1 MHEDNHNE
9 PVLASHMHMESSH
22 PLLLLG
28 MLLPSMVSRKGREPR
43 GGYGATITCCP
54 HGNPALWTR
63 REGSVTCQP
72 KAGNFGQ
79 VRIHPR

>member
-43 GGYGATITCCP
+43 GATVPRSPAVRTETPPYG
-54 HGNPALWTR
+54 PA
-63 REGSVTCQP
+63 E
-72 KAGNFGQ
+72 KEA
-79 VRIHPR
+79 